1 MDDRCRV
8 ASIIL
13 LQASISSL
21 FREEKEKIKRG
32 VSLILLYTGRYRWT

>member
-21 FREEKEKIKRG
+21 FREKKNKERL
-32 VSLILLYTGRYRWT
+32 SSILLYRRKI

>member
-32 VSLILLYTGRYRWT
+32 FLRFYYIGERYRRM

>member
-21 FREEKEKIKRG
+21 FREKKNKERRFFDFI
-32 VSLILLYTGRYRWT
+32 I